1 MFPPLLSNH
10 NSPGS
15 KAAAVEF
22 SNSMY
27 DLGSPISAGPLQ
39 VVQLAEDLKLALE
52 LQPSQEERD
61 NLRAQLQA
69 ETAQALIE
77 WLQSGTV
84 SVSTLCF
91 FFFLPVVLRPN
102 MLPLVFTIYD
112 KIIFGEMKYLR
123 TNQSRLWRFVFFS
136 GSLAAQKNITN

>member
-1 MFPPLLSNH
+1 MFLPLLSNH

-84 SVSTLCF
+84 SVSTL
-91 FFFLPVVLRPN
+91 
-102 MLPLVFTIYD
+102 FTNGAMCACSERISPD
-112 KIIFGEMKYLR
+112 CGGL
-123 TNQSRLWRFVFFS
+123 FFS
-136 GSLAAQKNITN
+136 LAL